1 MAEETGSKLAGAMNR
16 SPSMAGLRRVSPG
29 IFRDAK
35 GQLVTS
41 GGKPIPRQPQQPQQP
56 PQQAMPRPL
65 VQQPQQMGQ
74 APMGAGAAAGIGA
87 GLGNMPAGQPGQVG
101 NQIGELPS
109 KPSTNPFPDGMQ
121 AENLK
126 LVITPEEMARRK
138 AEYDAAVNYQPG
150 YQESQPR
157 GEMGFLQRKKFADMA
172 KRRERIIN
180 SPFGSLA
187 RYRNPTESSGGE
199 QQ

>member
-1 MAEETGSKLAGAMNR
+1 MAQDVGSKLAGAMNK

-41 GGKPIPRQPQQPQQP
+41 GGKPIPRQPQPPQQQ

-74 APMGAGAAAGIGA
+74 APLGAGVATGIGA
-87 GLGNMPAGQPGQVG
+87 GIGSMPAGQPGQVG
-101 NQIGELPS
+101 NQMGQLPPEQYS
-109 KPSTNPFPDGMQ
+109 QPSPSPFPAGMQ
-121 AENLK
+121 AENQMR
-126 LVITPEEMARRK
+126 VITPEESARQK

-172 KRRERIIN
+172 RRRERIIN
-180 SPFGSLA
+180 TYGSI
-187 RYRNPTESSGGE
+187 YGG
-199 QQ
+199 QPK